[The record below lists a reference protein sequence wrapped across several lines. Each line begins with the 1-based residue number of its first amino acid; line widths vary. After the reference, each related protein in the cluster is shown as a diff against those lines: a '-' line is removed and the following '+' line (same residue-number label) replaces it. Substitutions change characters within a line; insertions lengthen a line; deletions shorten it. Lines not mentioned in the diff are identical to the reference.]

1 MSRLQADEAIQA
13 YKETLSKLIDKRP
26 SGTRQR
32 LADALG
38 KHRSFVTQMTSTAY
52 GTPVPVKHL
61 PTIFAVC
68 HFSTDERTAFLD
80 SYQVAHPER
89 GADISGGARMRHL
102 AIMVH
107 DLGNDRKNRL
117 FDEALAEFAHKLGVL
132 YDDKTDK

>member
-1 MSRLQADEAIQA
+1 MPREQTDDAIRA
-13 YKETLSKLIDKRP
+13 YKEALSKLIDKRP

-38 KHRSFVTQMTSTAY
+38 KHRSFVTQITSTAY

-68 HFSTDERTAFLD
+68 HFSADERKLFLEAY
-80 SYQVAHPER
+80 STAHPDR
-89 GADISGGARMRHL
+89 RADVGGGVRMRHL

-107 DLGNDRKNRL
+107 DLGDDRKNRL
-117 FDEALAEFAHKLGVL
+117 FDEALAEFAHKLGAL
-132 YDDKTDK
+132 HSDKK

>member
-1 MSRLQADEAIQA
+1 MPREQTDEAIKA
-13 YKETLSKLIDKRP
+13 YKQTLSKLIDKRP

-52 GTPVPVKHL
+52 GTPVPVRHL

-68 HFSTDERTAFLD
+68 HFSVDERKAFLD
-80 SYQVAHPER
+80 SYNLAHPDRSAE
-89 GADISGGARMRHL
+89 ISGGVRMRHL

-107 DLGNDRKNRL
+107 DLGNERKNRL

-132 YDDKTDK
+132 HSEKK